1 MTCVEKGV
9 AYELVPVAYGSDD
22 HAALHPFRRMPV
34 LEHDGAVISEGLAI
48 MGYLDE
54 AFDGPALQPGDVA
67 SRALMR
73 TWMSRCGDYVFRD
86 VVRTIPR
93 GRPATDDERATARAV
108 LETIDSLVG
117 PGTFLAGDS
126 LTLADLYLAP
136 QISNAREKAPE
147 VLESL
152 DALTRWMEG
161 MEGRESFRRTAYDP
175 AGL

>member
-9 AYELVPVAYGSDD
+9 AYELVPVAYGSDE

-34 LEHDGAVISEGLAI
+34 LEHDGAVITEGLAI

-67 SRALMR
+67 NRTLMR

-93 GRPATDDERATARAV
+93 GRPATDEERNTARTV
-108 LETIDSLVG
+108 LEALDSLVG
-117 PGTFLAGDS
+117 TGPFLVGDR

-136 QISNAREKAPE
+136 QVSNAREKAPD

-152 DALTRWMEG
+152 DSLNRWMAG
-161 MEGRESFRRTAYDP
+161 MDGRESFRLTAYDP
-175 AGL
+175 AAL